1 MERTYRILPV
11 SKNQESRIAAPPV
24 PDIYRTI
31 LSIWM
36 VCFICVSFAK
46 SVERN
51 TFCHLLLNR
60 YNCSWHNDALPAA
73 PLLPLYSVLQT
84 VTQISNG
91 RSWERNPCEE
101 KGHFVSSKLCDA
113 MWTNMTVMTVYS
125 PETVI
130 FNMNYSSRPK
140 SCTEWLWRH
149 GHLGFSSYKNS
160 EWQRSYILGLVNWR
174 NDLWYIIKTDRGRG
188 RRRAQLSALISHT
201 GKLAPSIS
209 SFWPPRCSSLLY
221 ARTLQSARESVLDQL
236 KTISASGRAVIEL
249 LSLQC
254 NTDGKWRSSF

>member
-11 SKNQESRIAAPPV
+11 SKNQESRLVAPPV

-31 LSIWM
+31 LSIWT

-51 TFCHLLLNR
+51 TFCHLLLTR

-113 MWTNMTVMTVYS
+113 MWTNMTVMTMMKFIVPKPSSSTWIIPVVPNLVLNDYEGTDILVS
-125 PETVI
+125 VVI
-130 FNMNYSSRPK
+130 KILSGSVHISWAWLTGEMISDTLLKQTEVEGGEGHSS
-140 SCTEWLWRH
+140 
-149 GHLGFSSYKNS
+149 
-160 EWQRSYILGLVNWR
+160 
-174 NDLWYIIKTDRGRG
+174 
-188 RRRAQLSALISHT
+188 QL
-201 GKLAPSIS
+201 
-209 SFWPPRCSSLLY
+209 
-221 ARTLQSARESVLDQL
+221 
-236 KTISASGRAVIEL
+236 
-249 LSLQC
+249 
-254 NTDGKWRSSF
+254 